1 MFLLVLAYTGCPGS
15 KAVKRSLLLLLFTL
29 DDDAEIKHLM
39 SIKVVS
45 TVAVVDESTPS
56 CTVQVRQMQTV
67 I

>member
-1 MFLLVLAYTGCPGS
+1 MLQYLDEKFSNY
-15 KAVKRSLLLLLFTL
+15 FTL